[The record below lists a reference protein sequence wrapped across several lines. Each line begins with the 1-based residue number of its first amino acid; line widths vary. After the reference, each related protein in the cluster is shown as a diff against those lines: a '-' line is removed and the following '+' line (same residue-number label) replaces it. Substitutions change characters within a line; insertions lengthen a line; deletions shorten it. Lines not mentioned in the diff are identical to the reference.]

1 MKFVGTKSVQ
11 IPERKVVIS
20 YNTLVFI
27 YHNTKKT
34 IHARLMKAH
43 VQERVDSV
51 AKGTS
56 LNWATAEA
64 LAIGTLL
71 CQGQA
76 LPSLS

>member
-1 MKFVGTKSVQ
+1 MQTFILFVMTQ
-11 IPERKVVIS
+11 I
-20 YNTLVFI
+20 
-27 YHNTKKT
+27 KK

-43 VQERVDSV
+43 VQERMDSV

-71 CQGQA
+71 CQG
-76 LPSLS
+76 